1 MFQFRAFPSYAY
13 LFQRTIPEYCS
24 GGFPH
29 SEISGSTDICSSPK
43 LIAACHVL
51 RRLLMPRHSPCALY
65 SLTLRDILVLLF
77 GIMQAIN
84 RLLSQN
90 CNCYPHLFR
99 CSTIK
104 IHNSFQ
110 LPLKPSVALLSS
122 HFNTLFSFQ
131 GAISGFE
138 ARSQNL
144 ISQILRSNSKLDL
157 VGPSGL
163 EPPTLRLSVVRS
175 SQLSYGPVQHGL
187 YSVGGDSR
195 DRTGDLLLA
204 RQALSQLSYIPKLSS
219 FSGFRVYPLN

>member
-13 LFQRTIPEYCS
+13 LIQRTIRRYCLR
-24 GGFPH
+24 GFPH

-131 GAISGFE
+131 GAICSFR
-138 ARSQNL
+138 AIRCFASQNCNL
-144 ISQILRSNSKLDL
+144 LFWAFQLDHWEKDYMSRFARHWIVLSLWSQISKPNFLGSEIQQQIGFGGPEWARTTDL
-157 VGPSGL
+157 TIISR
-163 EPPTLRLSVVRS
+163 TL
-175 SQLSYGPVQHGL
+175 
-187 YSVGGDSR
+187 
-195 DRTGDLLLA
+195 
-204 RQALSQLSYIPKLSS
+204 
-219 FSGFRVYPLN
+219 

>member
-13 LFQRTIPEYCS
+13 LIQRTIRRYCLR
-24 GGFPH
+24 GFPH

-104 IHNSFQ
+104 IHNFSSTFVETFCCLAFITFQYIVQFSRCNSLLRIESLFCFAKLQFLLLERSSSSTERRIICRAARAIESF
-110 LPLKPSVALLSS
+110 SR
-122 HFNTLFSFQ
+122 
-131 GAISGFE
+131 FE
-138 ARSQNL
+138 ARSQDPV
-144 ISQILRSNSKLDL
+144 SWVLRSNGKIGTGGPEWARTTDL
-157 VGPSGL
+157 TIISR
-163 EPPTLRLSVVRS
+163 TL
-175 SQLSYGPVQHGL
+175 
-187 YSVGGDSR
+187 
-195 DRTGDLLLA
+195 
-204 RQALSQLSYIPKLSS
+204 
-219 FSGFRVYPLN
+219 

>member
-13 LFQRTIPEYCS
+13 LIQRTIHRYCLC
-24 GGFPH
+24 GFPH

-104 IHNSFQ
+104 IHNFSSTFVETFCCLAFITFQYIVQFSRCNYSFR
-110 LPLKPSVALLSS
+110 VIAVLLSQNCNLS
-122 HFNTLFSFQ
+122 SEYSSSSTERRIICRAARAIESFSR
-131 GAISGFE
+131 FE
-138 ARSQNL
+138 ARSQDP
-144 ISQILRSNSKLDL
+144 ISWVLRSNGKIGTGGPEWARTTDL
-157 VGPSGL
+157 TIISR
-163 EPPTLRLSVVRS
+163 TL
-175 SQLSYGPVQHGL
+175 
-187 YSVGGDSR
+187 
-195 DRTGDLLLA
+195 
-204 RQALSQLSYIPKLSS
+204 
-219 FSGFRVYPLN
+219 